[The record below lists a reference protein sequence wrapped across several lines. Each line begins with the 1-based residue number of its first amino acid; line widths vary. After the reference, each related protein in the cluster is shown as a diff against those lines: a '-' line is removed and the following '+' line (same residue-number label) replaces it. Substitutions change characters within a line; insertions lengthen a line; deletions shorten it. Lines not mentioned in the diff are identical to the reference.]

1 MTTPLALRC
10 QTAVIGFACLAAL
23 TGCATNAPTAPDLAR
38 KPAASATYYYTGGDI
53 LTMVGDAPRYAE
65 ALLVKDGRIAAVGSL
80 AQVQQA
86 GGPGATRI
94 DLAGSTLMPGFI
106 DSHGHLVYATHT
118 MLDADLAGVKD
129 IPELLARLKAHAA
142 EVPEGDR
149 IVGMGY
155 RVEQMTEKRH
165 PTAAELDTVSAT
177 RPIGISDGSGHHG
190 VMNTALIREMKFSAS
205 TPDPE
210 GGFFSRQPGSRE
222 LTGHAAES
230 AWMGVLE
237 TRAPLTAAQTRKGVG
252 RAVALWTQNGITTAC
267 EMGLGLSG
275 DDIPIA
281 QTIVDEQLLPIDLV
295 MFAKASSAERIIT
308 AAYQIQKGRN
318 APNTDTG
325 SAMLAARPDLDKRY
339 INRVRLAGIKFWLDG
354 SVDTMFMSRPF
365 TTNPPGV
372 TTPDYRGLRVDPQ
385 EQLVEFLDK
394 YWKSNRQIAAHA
406 IGDEANEQFLLALE
420 DVIRRQG
427 MSDGRP
433 IFQHAQFL
441 RPDQIARIKAVN
453 GTPSFTAGGL
463 FPMGDY
469 ITSLVP
475 DRIDWVG
482 AAGSVQRQGVNW
494 TVNTDWPAGVSP
506 SLLYAAWNV
515 VNRVT
520 RSGKPFAPQERVSA
534 YDAMRSLTINGAYQY
549 KEEKTKGTLE
559 VGKLA
564 DLVVLDRNPVKVDP
578 MAIKDIQ
585 VVQTLKEGVLVY
597 NRKPDARST
606 ATPVVP
612 PDQIDRHHVH
622 DHAGVPERPLTAEQ
636 KQVLARLVRA
646 SE

>member
-1 MTTPLALRC
+1 MTPSLDLRR
-10 QTAVIGFACLAAL
+10 QAAVISVSCLTVL
-23 TGCATNAPTAPDLAR
+23 TGCATKAPTAPDLAR
-38 KPAASATYYYTGGDI
+38 TTAASATYYYTGGDI
-53 LTMVGDAPRYAE
+53 LTMVGDTPRYAE

-86 GGPGATRI
+86 AGPGATRI
-94 DLAGSTLMPGFI
+94 ELAGSTLMPGFI
-106 DSHGHLVYATHT
+106 DAHGHLVYATHT

-129 IPELLARLKAHAA
+129 IPELLARMKAHAA

-155 RVEQMTEKRH
+155 RVEQMAEKRH

-177 RPIGISDGSGHHG
+177 RPIGVSDGSGHHG
-190 VMNTALIREMKFSAS
+190 VMNTALIREMKFSAD

-230 AWMGVLE
+230 AWMGVLA
-237 TRAPLTAAQTRKGVG
+237 TRAPLTVAQTRKGVG
-252 RAVALWTQNGITTAC
+252 RAVALWTQHGITTAS

-295 MFAKASSAERIIT
+295 MFAKASSADRIID

-318 APNTDTG
+318 ATNTDTG

-354 SVDTMFMSRPF
+354 SIDTMFMSRPF

-372 TTPDYRGLRVDPQ
+372 TTADYRGLRVDPQ
-385 EQLVEFLDK
+385 EQLVAFLDK

-420 DVIRRQG
+420 GVIRRQG

-433 IFQHAQFL
+433 VFQHAQFL
-441 RPDQIARIKAVN
+441 RTDQIARIKAVD
-453 GTPSFTAGGL
+453 GTTSFTAGGL

-469 ITSLVP
+469 IASLVP

-515 VNRVT
+515 VNRAT

-597 NRKPDARST
+597 NRKPDARAT
-606 ATPVVP
+606 AMPDVP
-612 PDQIDRHHVH
+612 ADQIDRHVH
-622 DHAGVPERPLTAEQ
+622 GAVGAPERSLTVDQ
-636 KQVLARLVRA
+636 KQVMARLLRA